1 MDLTL
6 RFQQVTSCSTVAV
19 DKLQTDR
26 PYPITFVE
34 RVGTKFG
41 PSILVSLLDSPT
53 RSVKVFLP
61 RRYYTVFTEDDIQQ
75 INSIQ
80 VQYGLVYKGE
90 CVNTHSHKLDIEK
103 QM

>member
-53 RSVKVFLP
+53 RITKVFLP
-61 RRYYTVFTEDDIQQ
+61 RRYYPVFTDDDINQ
-75 INSIQ
+75 INSKQ
-80 VQYGLVYKGE
+80 VQYGLVYKGR
-90 CVNTHSHKLDIEK
+90 CVNTQSHKLALEK
-103 QM
+103 M

>member
-6 RFQQVTSCSTVAV
+6 RFQQVTSCSTVGIA
-19 DKLQTDR
+19 KLQTDR

-41 PSILVSLLDSPT
+41 PSILMSLLDSPT
-53 RSVKVFLP
+53 RIVKVFLP
-61 RRYYTVFTEDDIQQ
+61 RRYYHVFTDDDIQQ
-75 INSIQ
+75 INSKQ
-80 VQYGLVYKGE
+80 VQYGLVYKAE
-90 CVNTHSHKLDIEK
+90 CVNTHSHKLATEK